1 MEDQEIICD
10 LSEKTCLDHISDPGR
25 GATTEPTTSGTGCCP
40 GMGPFSPAGIVRV
53 TVERVT
59 VEGSWLSADLV
70 SDRDLT
76 LTRGRKLY
84 ELSDI
89 MYATEVQYHNYNT
102 LSSTIVYY

>member
-1 MEDQEIICD
+1 MRV
-10 LSEKTCLDHISDPGR
+10 STEKTCLDHISGPGE

-40 GMGPFSPAGIVRV
+40 GTGPFSPVSI
-53 TVERVT
+53 ERVT
-59 VEGSWLSADLV
+59 AERVTEEGAWLSADLV

-76 LTRGRKLY
+76 LTRGLRLY

-89 MYATEVQYHNYNT
+89 MYTTEVQYHNNNT